1 MFVKQEAMFVKQE
14 AMFVKQ
20 EAMFSETRGMFVNIR
35 GYVCE
40 ISHLYLMRV
49 CIFCIEKSSLLMWRP
64 RQYLA

>member
-1 MFVKQEAMFVKQE
+1 MFVKQEGMFVKQEAHVY
-14 AMFVKQ
+14 
-20 EAMFSETRGMFVNIR
+20 ETRGHVYETRGYVCETR

-49 CIFCIEKSSLLMWRP
+49 CIFCIEKSFLLMWRP